1 MTPSRMIDYLCIGHL
16 TEDVTPDGITIGG
29 TAAFSILTAKALKVS
44 CGLVTS
50 YKEAHLPERFD
61 GITAITQTTE
71 TMLRFENHYE
81 KGNRIQFVPQQA
93 APLKLIGLPE
103 YFYKAGITHIGP
115 VLNDV
120 EIDDVS
126 LFRNTFLCLTPQ
138 GWLRENVKGKV
149 RRTSWEKLEPILPLA
164 NAVILSQEDIEY
176 NIEAVNQ
183 MKRLCKLLVVTE
195 GYHGANLYWQGEE
208 YHFQA
213 PAKDEVDPTGAGD
226 IFSTVFFILYHQGYS
241 PYSAGKIATEIASI
255 SVTRKGL
262 DAVPRAEEIIRAIY
276 QHSISETE

>member
-1 MTPSRMIDYLCIGHL
+1 MIDYLCIGHL
-16 TEDVTPDGITIGG
+16 TEDVTADGITIGG

-50 YKEAHLPERFD
+50 YKETHLPEQFD
-61 GITAITQTTE
+61 SIEAEVQTTE

-93 APLKLIGLPE
+93 SPLRLSGLPE
-103 YFYKAGITHIGP
+103 NFYNASITHIGP

-120 EIDDVS
+120 VIEDVPI
-126 LFRNTFLCLTPQ
+126 FQNTFLCLTPQ
-138 GWLRENVKGKV
+138 GWLRENVKGKIK
-149 RRTSWEKLEPILPLA
+149 RTSWEKLEPILPLA

-176 NIEAVNQ
+176 NKEAVDR
-183 MKRLCKLLVVTE
+183 MKHLCALLVVTE
-195 GYHGANLYWQGEE
+195 GYNGANLFWQGKE
-208 YHFQA
+208 YHFHA
-213 PAKDEVDPTGAGD
+213 PAKQEIDPTGAGD

-241 PYSAGKIATEIASI
+241 PHTAGKIATDIASI

-262 DAVPRAEEIIRAIY
+262 NAVPKAEEIIRAIY